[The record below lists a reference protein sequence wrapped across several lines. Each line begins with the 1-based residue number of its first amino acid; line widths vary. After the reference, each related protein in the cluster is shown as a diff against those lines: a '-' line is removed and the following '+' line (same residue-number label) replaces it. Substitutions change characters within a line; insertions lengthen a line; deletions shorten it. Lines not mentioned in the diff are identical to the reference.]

1 MSNILVVG
9 LSRKLIKGIA
19 FAAVI
24 SLASNGAFAEDGYI
38 ESDGSL
44 GFNTS
49 YYVGPNTKLELD
61 FQLTSLVAS
70 TNAGEY
76 TDLNERLMAIESPN
90 VPSSSYATTLPRFIV
105 YLGFFNGPKLSFLGS
120 AADGSPQARNLYDA
134 DLGRHT
140 MVIDLPAS
148 SDHFKVFTDGVQSF
162 ASGNT
167 YGTFLQKTAT
177 IPLALFGETEC
188 SNPDRSGNTFPN
200 RPQLGYSYQNRSKMK
215 VFGFK
220 CYEKE
225 NGEYVLKRNF
235 VPCLKGGVPGF
246 KDEVSGYFFTGEN
259 VDKVKYGGNIMVV
272 KDDPYLSTGP
282 YNSVAKAAAAG
293 ECIYIDT
300 GYYPKTTSRI
310 ELDFAPLTPNSW
322 TSSTKYAHDTEFLY
336 AEHSS
341 GTYYAFEIDGMN
353 NHGYIGVKVGNAE
366 HRYVARLC
374 DAYNIRRTISL
385 SSNSVVMVVSGCTNY
400 VSVITT
406 PGYGF
411 LADSETTLRIV
422 SSSATGNYYSPMKVY
437 GLKIYESDVLIRDFR
452 PTVTNG
458 VSCLVDACNP
468 ANVCYTTP
476 YGGDTHRLMFEA
488 GGNIDCTDGSD
499 EAYLEFNGSGNI
511 DTGCIV
517 SNDSRIDVDLS
528 LWDAYNVLN
537 SGDSGQQFLLWQ
549 EPNIG
554 SGVAAYLYTSPTKF
568 YYRLSDCT
576 AQSGLDTGISASNDR
591 RQFTFD
597 GLNGKFTVRKG
608 REVELDIPMGGA
620 HTLSNGGSVTLKIGN
635 KRSRMR
641 LYSFKVTT
649 NGNVVRDFVPYV
661 TNGVAGLYDLAG
673 NQFYPLTGGKV
684 RGKGTKGKSEFV
696 VSPQPARIDING
708 TDTLTCLAP
717 GAQRYEWYRDGVKL
731 DGETGD
737 SLTVN
742 WAKGRPYTR
751 TYSAVPVYTVFNETV
766 KGEPAEADVEFTPLG
781 ATIFIR

>member
-1 MSNILVVG
+1 MKRSTSITGVF
-9 LSRKLIKGIA
+9 RKLMNSMA
-19 FAAVI
+19 SLVMMAAPVG
-24 SLASNGAFAEDGYI
+24 SAAATNDGYI
-38 ESDGSL
+38 ESEGSL

-61 FQLTSLVAS
+61 FQLTSLVANTNS
-70 TNAGEY
+70 TGY
-76 TDLNERLMAIESPN
+76 TDLNERLMAIESPYD
-90 VPSSSYATTLPRFIV
+90 VSSYATNLPRFIV
-105 YLGFFNGPKLSFLGS
+105 YLGFYDNKPKLSFKGS

-140 MVIDLPAS
+140 MVIDIPAS

-167 YGTFLQKTAT
+167 YGAFLQKTAT

-259 VDKVKYGGNIMVV
+259 VDTVKYGGNIMVV

-336 AEHSS
+336 TEHSS
-341 GTYYAFEIDGMN
+341 GTYYAYEIDGMN
-353 NHGYIGVKVGNAE
+353 SKGYIGVKVGNADY
-366 HRYVARLC
+366 RYVARLC

-422 SSSATGNYYSPMKVY
+422 ASSATGNYYSPMKVY
-437 GLKIYESDVLIRDFR
+437 GLKIYESDVLIKDLR

-476 YGGDTHRLMFEA
+476 YNGDTHRLMFEA
-488 GGNIDCTDGSD
+488 GGDIACTDGSD
-499 EAYLEFNGSGNI
+499 EAYLEFNGAGNI

-528 LWDAYNVLN
+528 LWDANN
-537 SGDSGQQFLLWQ
+537 GGDQQFLLWQ
-549 EPNIG
+549 EPAIN
-554 SGVAAYLYTSPTKF
+554 SGVVAYLYTTPERF
-568 YYRLSDCT
+568 AYRLSDCT
-576 AQSGLDTGISASNDR
+576 AQSGFYSSISPSNDR
-591 RQFTFD
+591 RQFTLD
-597 GLNGKFTVRKG
+597 GPNGKFTVRKG
-608 REVELDIPMGGA
+608 GEVELDQAMDGTR
-620 HTLSNGGSVTLKIGN
+620 TLSNGGSATLHIGN
-635 KRSRMR
+635 SKCRMR

-649 NGNVVRDFVPYV
+649 NGNVVRDFVPCV
-661 TNGVAGLYDLAG
+661 TNGVAGLYDLVG
-673 NQFYPLTGGKV
+673 EQFYPLTGGKV
-684 RGKGTKGKSEFV
+684 CGKGTKGKSEFV
-696 VSPQPARIDING
+696 VSPQPMRIVRNG
-708 TDTLTCLAP
+708 TGALKCLAA
-717 GAQRYEWYRDGVKL
+717 GARSYEWYDDGNL
-731 DGETGD
+731 IEGETGD
-737 SLTVN
+737 SLTLEWTRQKPHV
-742 WAKGRPYTR
+742 R
-751 TYSAVPVYTVFNETV
+751 TYSVRPVYAVFNETV
-766 KGEPAEADVEFTPLG
+766 RGEAATVQVEFIPPGTS
-781 ATIFIR
+781 ISIR

>member
-1 MSNILVVG
+1 MNRLLVAAILAG
-9 LSRKLIKGIA
+9 ALTGAMIA
-19 FAAVI
+19 
-24 SLASNGAFAEDGYI
+24 SAEDGYI

-44 GFNTS
+44 GFHTR

-90 VPSSSYATTLPRFIV
+90 VPSSSYEKTLPRFIV
-105 YLGFFNGPKLSFLGS
+105 YLGFFNGKKLSFLCS
-120 AADGSPQARNLYDA
+120 AADGSPQARNLYTA
-134 DLGRHT
+134 DLDRHT
-140 MVIDLPAS
+140 MVIDIPAE
-148 SDHFKVFTDGVQSF
+148 SDHFKVLTNGEQSF
-162 ASGNT
+162 ASGST
-167 YGTFLQKTAT
+167 YGAFLQKTAT

-488 GGNIDCTDGSD
+488 GGDIACTDGSD

-554 SGVAAYLYTSPTKF
+554 SGVAAYLYTSPARF

-576 AQSGLDTGISASNDR
+576 VQSGLDTGISASNDR

-608 REVELDIPMGGA
+608 GEVELDIPMGGTR
-620 HTLSNGGSVTLKIGN
+620 TLSNGGSVTLKIGN

-649 NGNVVRDFVPYV
+649 NGNVVRDFVPCV

-684 RGKGTKGKSEFV
+684 CGKGTKDKDEFIV
-696 VSPQPARIDING
+696 RPQPMKITKSAG
-708 TDTLTCLAP
+708 SGTLTCFAAS
-717 GAQRYEWYRDGVKL
+717 AQSYEWYEDGVKL
-731 DGETGD
+731 EGKTGD
-737 SLTVN
+737 SLTLEWVL
-742 WAKGRPYTR
+742 AKAKTSKHTY
-751 TYSAVPVYTVFNETV
+751 TYSVKPVYTVFNERV
-766 KGEPAEADVEFTPLG
+766 LGEEATAQVEFVPLG
-781 ATIFIR
+781 TTIAIR

>member
-1 MSNILVVG
+1 MNRLLVAAILAG
-9 LSRKLIKGIA
+9 ALTGAMIA
-19 FAAVI
+19 
-24 SLASNGAFAEDGYI
+24 SAEDGYI

-44 GFNTS
+44 GFDTR

-61 FQLTSLVAS
+61 FQLTSLVANTNS
-70 TNAGEY
+70 TGY
-76 TDLNERLMAIESPN
+76 TDLNERLMAIESPYD
-90 VPSSSYATTLPRFIV
+90 VSSYATTLPRFIV
-105 YLGFFNGPKLSFLGS
+105 YLGFYNNKPKLSFKGS

-140 MVIDLPAS
+140 MVIDIPAS

-167 YGTFLQKTAT
+167 YGAFLQKTAT
-177 IPLALFGETEC
+177 IPLALFGEAEC

-353 NHGYIGVKVGNAE
+353 SHGYIGVKVGNADY
-366 HRYVARLC
+366 RYVARLC
-374 DAYNIRRTISL
+374 DAYNIRRTISV

-422 SSSATGNYYSPMKVY
+422 ASSATGNYFSPMKVY
-437 GLKIYESDVLIRDFR
+437 GLKIYESDVLIKDLR

-468 ANVCYTTP
+468 GNVCYTTP

-488 GGNIDCTDGSD
+488 GGDIACTDGSD

-554 SGVAAYLYTSPTKF
+554 SGVAAYLYTSPARF

-576 AQSGLDTGISASNDR
+576 VQSGLDTGISASNDR

-608 REVELDIPMGGA
+608 GEVELDIPMGGTR
-620 HTLSNGGSVTLKIGN
+620 TLSNGGSVTLKIGN

-649 NGNVVRDFVPYV
+649 NGNVVRDFVPCV

-673 NQFYPLTGGKV
+673 KQFYPLTGGKV
-684 RGKGTKGKSEFV
+684 SGKGTKDKDEFIV
-696 VSPQPARIDING
+696 RPQPMKITKSAG
-708 TDTLTCLAP
+708 SGTLTCFAAS
-717 GAQRYEWYRDGVKL
+717 AQSYEWYEDGVKL
-731 DGETGD
+731 EGKTGD
-737 SLTVN
+737 SLTLEWVL
-742 WAKGRPYTR
+742 AKAKTSQHTY
-751 TYSAVPVYTVFNETV
+751 TYSVKPVYTVFNEKV
-766 KGEPAEADVEFTPLG
+766 WGEEVMAQVEFVPLG
-781 ATIFIR
+781 TTIAIR